1 MSQKQIPPRLA
12 PGTLRAP
19 AAIAK
24 KKPPVVKAG
33 TTTAKLNGP
42 PPRTTTSRSVAP
54 KTGTS
59 SSVPVPQVS
68 PRTVPSTPPRK
79 PASSLPPVA
88 RKTPPDKP
96 TGKKKKSG
104 LFLIWSVL
112 VHVVFILLAWFLVV
126 QTISERKVTF
136 NGKTTPPNP
145 VRKEI
150 EHKVQMA
157 QKRESMSAPTQSKRV
172 TTTAVSSVALPD
184 LPATPD
190 EENTP
195 LSAIAGMGITGHG
208 AGEGFGALSNARAFA
223 GAQTVPF
230 FGVQSGDGLR
240 GLFYDLKR
248 DNQDKPT
255 GMDLDKYGDF
265 LKRFTNGAWQIN
277 TVKHHDYPTALYA
290 KFFFFPAIRDTEAGA
305 AFHAPDAGPGMWVA
319 HYKGTFSASEDGTYR
334 LVGFGDNVLIVRISG
349 ALALDASDHG
359 YTGHSREQVGEV
371 RFPAKSGPT
380 PIFFGPWLTLR
391 KGETKPIDIL
401 VGDEGGIFCAGLFI
415 QMQDQTYSQN
425 AAGLPKLPLLFM
437 GAPSPGEKAALG
449 KYLPPESLA
458 GPYFNSAK
466 NPSDGFPH

>member
-1 MSQKQIPPRLA
+1 M
-12 PGTLRAP
+12 
-19 AAIAK
+19 
-24 KKPPVVKAG
+24 
-33 TTTAKLNGP
+33 
-42 PPRTTTSRSVAP
+42 
-54 KTGTS
+54 
-59 SSVPVPQVS
+59 
-68 PRTVPSTPPRK
+68 
-79 PASSLPPVA
+79 
-88 RKTPPDKP
+88 
-96 TGKKKKSG
+96 
-104 LFLIWSVL
+104 FLMWSVL

-172 TTTAVSSVALPD
+172 TTTAVSSVTLPD
-184 LPATPD
+184 LPATPE

-195 LSAIAGMGITGHG
+195 LSAIAGMGITGRG
-208 AGEGFGALSNARAFA
+208 MGEGFSGLANARALG
-223 GAQTVPF
+223 GAQTLPF

-240 GLFYDLKR
+240 GMFYDLKR
-248 DNQDKPT
+248 DNHDKLT
-255 GMDLDKYGDF
+255 GMDLAKYGDF

-290 KFFFFPAIRDTEAGA
+290 KFFFFPAIKDTEAGA
-305 AFHAPDAGPGMWVA
+305 AFHAPDAGPGIWVA
-319 HYKGTFSASEDGTYR
+319 HYKGSFSASEDGTYR

-359 YTGHSREQVGEV
+359 YTGHPRVQVSEV
-371 RFPAKSGPT
+371 KFPAKSGTT

-391 KGETKPIDIL
+391 KGETKPIDIV

-415 QMQDQTYSQN
+415 QKQDQTYTQN
-425 AAGLPKLPLLFM
+425 ADGLPKLPLFFI

-458 GPYFNSAK
+458 GPYFISVK
-466 NPSDGFPH
+466 NPADGLLH